1 MRSVLKWADGK
12 VIKEVVDAKI
22 ENVLGPKTGE
32 DLAPATREPK
42 QTPGRGDKVPS
53 KQVNNNNNNNNS
65 INTLKQIFFR
75 SEKFSILTPK

>member
-22 ENVLGPKTGE
+22 ENIIGPKTEE

-42 QTPGRGDKVPS
+42 QTPASGDKVPS

-65 INTLKQIFFR
+65 INTFKHIFFR